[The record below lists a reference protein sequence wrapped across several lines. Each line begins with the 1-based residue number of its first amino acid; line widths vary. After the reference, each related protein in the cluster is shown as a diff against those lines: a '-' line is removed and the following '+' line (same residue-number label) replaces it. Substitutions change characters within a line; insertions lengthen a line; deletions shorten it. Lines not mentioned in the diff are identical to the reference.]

1 MGGGLLRPGID
12 DLLRLAGNGVEAE
25 ARVAEQAAEREA
37 MASRIA
43 ELEKSVEDLSAP
55 APDPPAADEK
65 PVCGC
70 VIA

>member
-1 MGGGLLRPGID
+1 MGCVTYGR
-12 DLLRLAGNGVEAE
+12 RRKV
-25 ARVAEQAAEREA
+25 RVRRRGAEQAAEREA